1 MPYGIRLIKTSSPT
15 NKINKDISNVL
26 SAPEINLKG
35 RPKDINNLDIDLAN
49 LSISQV
55 ASINYACIPAL
66 NLYYFAKILPSN
78 IGNNHNILHL
88 ELDPL
93 MTYKSQILDL
103 KCITDRNTNNY
114 NAYLKDDEQK
124 ITSQYKQFY
133 HTFSGGNISFFKPHE
148 SILISLVGSD

>member
-1 MPYGIRLIKTSSPT
+1 MSLTLRLYNTSSPS
-15 NKINKDISNVL
+15 NKINKSL
-26 SAPEINLKG
+26 SLVGTVPVNLKN
-35 RPKDINNLDIDLAN
+35 RPKDFNELDIDYSGPTLSLALAFNYAN
-49 LSISQV
+49 L
-55 ASINYACIPAL
+55 APY
-66 NLYYFAKILPSN
+66 NLYYFVKIQPSN
-78 IGNNHNILHL
+78 IGTAHNILHL

-93 MTYKSQILDL
+93 MTYKSQILGL

-114 NAYLKDDEQK
+114 NVYLKDDEQK

>member
-1 MPYGIRLIKTSSPT
+1 MSLTLRMYNTSSPS
-15 NKINKDISNVL
+15 NKINKDL
-26 SAPEINLKG
+26 SFKFRLVINLKN
-35 RPKDINNLDIDLAN
+35 RPKDFNKLDIDYTGHTGDMALRF
-49 LSISQV
+49 
-55 ASINYACIPAL
+55 NYAHL
-66 NLYYFAKILPSN
+66 VEYDLYFFAKILPSN
-78 IGNNHNILHL
+78 IGTNLNILHL

-93 MTYKSQILDL
+93 MTYKSQILGL

-114 NAYLKDDEQK
+114 NVYLKDDEQK

>member
-1 MPYGIRLIKTSSPT
+1 MSFILKLFDTSSPS
-15 NKINKDISNVL
+15 NKINKELTFKSEL
-26 SAPEINLKG
+26 AINLKN
-35 RPKDINNLDIDLAN
+35 RPKDLNNLDIDLSMYTFQATRY
-49 LSISQV
+49 
-55 ASINYACIPAL
+55 NYAIIPSL
-66 NLYYFAKILPSN
+66 NLYYFVKIQPSN
-78 IGNNHNILHL
+78 IGNAHNILHL

-93 MTYKSQILDL
+93 MTYKSQILGL

-114 NAYLKDDEQK
+114 NVYIKDDGQK